1 LPAKPLLAAQAWVD
15 APEAAARVAHFVPYF
30 AAVATSGP
38 RPRPAILI
46 AEGQS
51 ELRHVLSHI
60 FRDAPYDVRFA
71 ADGVEAIS
79 AVAHL
84 PPDLLVL
91 DLDVGRLDGLLALEI
106 VRAISPRLPVVLMA
120 SGDGASLRWAAE
132 RHGVLAV
139 LRKPFRNAALLEV
152 IAGGLAGGLQAS
164 ASRL

>member
-1 LPAKPLLAAQAWVD
+1 MAL
-15 APEAAARVAHFVPYF
+15 
-30 AAVATSGP
+30 
-38 RPRPAILI
+38 
-46 AEGQS
+46 
-51 ELRHVLSHI
+51 
-60 FRDAPYDVRFA
+60 
-71 ADGVEAIS
+71 
-79 AVAHL
+79 L

-106 VRAISPRLPVVLMA
+106 VRAISPGLPVVLMA
-120 SGDGASLRWAAE
+120 SGDGASLRWAAD